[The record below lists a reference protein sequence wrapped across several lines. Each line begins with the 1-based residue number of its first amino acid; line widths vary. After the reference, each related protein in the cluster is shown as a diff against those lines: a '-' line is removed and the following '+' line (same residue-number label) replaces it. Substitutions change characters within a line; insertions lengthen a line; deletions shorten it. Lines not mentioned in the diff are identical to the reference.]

1 MRAPRPM
8 PPPADGRRARS
19 HTINIDKQLLRRYTS
34 TASNY
39 YTGLIETSKTHFYG
53 RAAAELSFSEGIL
66 RTFTSTGLREAVS
79 FSHCNTR
86 LLQYVQ
92 IHYVVLRAEEHESAR
107 GACVCGS
114 TIRTCW
120 RRRFDRSGG
129 CGARC

>member
-1 MRAPRPM
+1 ML
-8 PPPADGRRARS
+8 GY
-19 HTINIDKQLLRRYTS
+19 KYC

-66 RTFTSTGLREAVS
+66 RTFTGLREAVS

-92 IHYVVLRAEEHESAR
+92 ICRTPR
-107 GACVCGS
+107 G
-114 TIRTCW
+114 RT
-120 RRRFDRSGG
+120 
-129 CGARC
+129 